1 MSDETTTMESA
12 AELLASLAR
21 GLGADGWDLVCTRTD
36 SEGVDFAGGK
46 ADQLRLQND
55 RGLGI
60 RIFRDGRPGYA
71 STGRLTRP
79 AIERMVRDAWDHTF
93 LADPMPVELPKPE
106 APSAPEPILADP
118 AVESLGLP
126 ELEKFSAALDRRVR
140 ELSDE
145 IEEIPELGAEKTLFR
160 SLFLNS
166 NGVSFSRRVTTVAA
180 GLGVV
185 LSRNGQTKMGV
196 RTLVRRGP
204 EALDAELLAVESVE
218 RGRSL
223 LGAKP
228 VESGEWPI
236 LFENRIAG
244 ALMGMYG
251 SSLHALAAQKGQ
263 SRLAGKTGE
272 RIASEL
278 LTLRDDPHRMD
289 LSGSRLFDSE
299 GVPTRPIVPIEKGIL
314 KEWLHCLESAAR
326 EGARPTGN
334 GSRGCS
340 GAAGTSFRNLIV
352 DRGSETRAQLMA
364 RHPRM
369 LFVTKLEGAT
379 GCSAIS
385 GELSIGVQGFL
396 VEGGEIVRPVDHVT
410 VSGDWFR
417 MLREI
422 EGVGDS
428 YADPYA
434 STQVPD
440 LLFER
445 AKVSG

>member
-1 MSDETTTMESA
+1 
-12 AELLASLAR
+12 
-21 GLGADGWDLVCTRTD
+21 
-36 SEGVDFAGGK
+36 
-46 ADQLRLQND
+46 
-55 RGLGI
+55 
-60 RIFRDGRPGYA
+60 
-71 STGRLTRP
+71 
-79 AIERMVRDAWDHTF
+79 
-93 LADPMPVELPKPE
+93 
-106 APSAPEPILADP
+106 
-118 AVESLGLP
+118 
-126 ELEKFSAALDRRVR
+126 
-140 ELSDE
+140 
-145 IEEIPELGAEKTLFR
+145 
-160 SLFLNS
+160 
-166 NGVSFSRRVTTVAA
+166 
-180 GLGVV
+180 
-185 LSRNGQTKMGV
+185 
-196 RTLVRRGP
+196 
-204 EALDAELLAVESVE
+204 
-218 RGRSL
+218 
-223 LGAKP
+223 
-228 VESGEWPI
+228 
-236 LFENRIAG
+236 
-244 ALMGMYG
+244 
-251 SSLHALAAQKGQ
+251 
-263 SRLAGKTGE
+263 
-272 RIASEL
+272 
-278 LTLRDDPHRMD
+278 MD

-379 GCSAIS
+379 GCSALS

-396 VEGGEIVRPVDHVT
+396 VEGGEIVRPVDQVT

-434 STQVPD
+434 STLVPD